1 MTRLR
6 VRIAHAPREPDF
18 PAGDDALGEAVWGR
32 LVEAVG
38 KGPVRPLLVTIFSE
52 VAQLVDLPPVLA
64 AGDPHRGIAAF
75 ASQPG
80 AEALAAAGV
89 MVRRNAG
96 RVVGRFA
103 MVFIEWP
110 DGRWW
115 SCEHPLDAD
124 GALLLEAEDDVQR
137 AVDGAPKPGGL
148 GAWFRRARFEQLA
161 LRWEGGEAN

>member
-1 MTRLR
+1 MTRVR
-6 VRIAHAPREPDF
+6 VRLAHAPRDPDF
-18 PAGDDALGEAVWGR
+18 PDGDDALGTAVWGR
-32 LVEAVG
+32 LVQAVG
-38 KGPVRPLLVTIFSE
+38 KGPVRPMLVAVFAE

-80 AEALAAAGV
+80 AVALAAAGV
-89 MVRRNAG
+89 MVRRNGG

-115 SCEHPLDAD
+115 SCDHPLDAE
-124 GALLLEAEDDVQR
+124 GALLSGVEADVQR

-148 GAWFRRARFEQLA
+148 GGWFRRARFEQLA
-161 LRWEGGEAN
+161 LKWEGGEVN